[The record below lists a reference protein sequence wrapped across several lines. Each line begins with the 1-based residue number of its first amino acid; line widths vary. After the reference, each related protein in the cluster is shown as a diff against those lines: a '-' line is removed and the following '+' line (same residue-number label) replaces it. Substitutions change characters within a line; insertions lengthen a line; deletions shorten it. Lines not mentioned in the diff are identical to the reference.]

1 MAAPSAVKAVARLIQ
16 SVRASG
22 ARSSSSCGTLE
33 LEARLGRLS
42 GSGGF
47 VSGVSAAEFARIVG
61 GLERCTA
68 WTAPPQLE
76 WLESRDYTTAAG
88 VRVTS
93 GAAADSPVAAL
104 KKTACATENLA
115 FVSAAPRTDGHHDV
129 RVRLSL
135 EEPAAAVAAA
145 VPTVHVRIKQRKSFV
160 YKEWRVDATR
170 CWAGDTLQ
178 AAEEARAQGRAL
190 HEVEVECVDAAV
202 TLRQHADEHVAE
214 SLLLKVCA
222 LMHVEHDFTIQ
233 ATCA

>member
-1 MAAPSAVKAVARLIQ
+1 MASASAVAAVAKLI
-16 SVRASG
+16 RG
-22 ARSSSSCGTLE
+22 AGAAGMLE

-47 VSGVSAAEFARIVG
+47 VSGVSAAEFARILG

-76 WLESRDYTTAAG
+76 WLETRDYTTAAG

-93 GAAADSPVAAL
+93 GSSGGVVAL
-104 KKTACATENLA
+104 KKTARATENLA
-115 FVSAAPRTDGHHDV
+115 FVCAAPRTDAHHDV

-135 EEPAAAVAAA
+135 EEGVPVAPAA

-178 AAEEARAQGRAL
+178 AAEEARAQGRTVY
-190 HEVEVECVDAAV
+190 EVEVECVDAAA

-214 SLLLKVCA
+214 SLLLKVCG
-222 LMHVEHDFTIQ
+222 LMHVEHAFTLQ
-233 ATCA
+233 ATSA